1 MAYIIT
7 VEEATRGIF
16 AAWYMFL
23 RDKRAAQLF
32 DNTYMAAVKSY
43 WAALIVLPL
52 YMLGTTIEFLNPSED
67 VRNFATLA
75 AEAGLFNAT
84 VAEFCIFVLCWFVAW
99 PLVLDRITPYLDEAC
114 DRNFFRYIA
123 AYNWMRV
130 TYVLV
135 GLLFVALH
143 YAGLI
148 PAASAAPVA
157 LTVLVVL
164 WSYHWFVMRHA
175 LGINGGYAALLV
187 AAEFSFVTTIKALI
201 LATAL

>member
-1 MAYIIT
+1 VAYIIT

-16 AAWYMFL
+16 AAWFMFL
-23 RDKRAAQLF
+23 RDKRAALLLE
-32 DNTYMAAVKSY
+32 NTYMAAVKSY

-52 YMLGTTIEFLNPSED
+52 YMLGTTIEFLNPSND
-67 VRNFATLA
+67 IRNFAALA

-99 PLVLDRITPYLDEAC
+99 PLVLDRITPYLEDC
-114 DRNFFRYIA
+114 DGNFFRYIA

-135 GLLFVALH
+135 GLAFVALH
-143 YAGLI
+143 FAGLI
-148 PAASAAPVA
+148 PAGAADAVA
-157 LTVLVVL
+157 LTVLMVL
-164 WSYHWFVMRHA
+164 WSYHWFVLRHA
-175 LGINGGYAALLV
+175 LGVNGGYAALLV
-187 AAEFSFVTTIKALI
+187 AAEFLFVTMVKALI

>member
-7 VEEATRGIF
+7 VEEATRGVF
-16 AAWYMFL
+16 AAWFMLL
-23 RDKRAAQLF
+23 RDKRAPLLLE
-32 DNTYMAAVKSY
+32 NTYMAAVKSY

-52 YMLGTTIEFLNPSED
+52 YLLGTSLEFLNPSED

-99 PLVLDRITPYLDEAC
+99 PLLLDRITPYLDC
-114 DRNFFRYIA
+114 DENFFRYIA

-135 GLLFVALH
+135 GLTFVALH
-143 YAGLI
+143 FAGLI
-148 PAASAAPVA
+148 PAGSADAAA

-164 WSYHWFVMRHA
+164 WSYHWFVLRHA
-175 LGINGGYAALLV
+175 LGVNGGYAALLV
-187 AAEFSFVTTIKALI
+187 AAEFMFVTMIKALI
-201 LATAL
+201 LLAAL

>member
-7 VEEATRGIF
+7 VEEATRGVF
-16 AAWYMFL
+16 AAWFMLL
-23 RDKRAAQLF
+23 RDKRAPLLLE
-32 DNTYMAAVKSY
+32 NTYMAAVKSY

-52 YMLGTTIEFLNPSED
+52 YLLGTSLEFLSPSED

-99 PLVLDRITPYLDEAC
+99 PLLLDRITPYLDC
-114 DRNFFRYIA
+114 DENFFRYIA

-135 GLLFVALH
+135 GLTFVALH
-143 YAGLI
+143 FAGLI
-148 PAASAAPVA
+148 PAGSADAAA

-164 WSYHWFVMRHA
+164 WSYHWFVLRHA
-175 LGINGGYAALLV
+175 LGVNGGYAALLV
-187 AAEFSFVTTIKALI
+187 AAEFMFVTMIKALI
-201 LATAL
+201 LLAAL

>member
-16 AAWYMFL
+16 AAWFMFL
-23 RDKRAAQLF
+23 RDRRAAQLLE
-32 DNTYMAAVKSY
+32 NTYMAAVKSY

-52 YMLGTTIEFLNPSED
+52 YMLGTTIEFLNPSDD

-99 PLVLDRITPYLDEAC
+99 PLVLDRIAPYLDC
-114 DRNFFRYIA
+114 DDNFFRYIA

-135 GLLFVALH
+135 GLIFVTLH
-143 YAGLI
+143 FAGLI
-148 PAASAAPVA
+148 PAGAADEAA
-157 LTVLVVL
+157 LTVLIVL
-164 WSYHWFVMRHA
+164 WSYHWFVLRHA
-175 LGINGGYAALLV
+175 LGVNGGYAALLV
-187 AAEFSFVTTIKALI
+187 AAEFMFVTMVKALI

>member
-7 VEEATRGIF
+7 VEEVTRGII
-16 AAWYMFL
+16 AAWFMFL
-23 RDKRAAQLF
+23 RDKRAALLL

-52 YMLGTTIEFLNPSED
+52 YMLGTMIEFLNPSND
-67 VRNFATLA
+67 IRNFAALV

-99 PLVLDRITPYLDEAC
+99 PLVLDRITPYLDDDC

-135 GLLFVALH
+135 GLSFVSLH
-143 YAGLI
+143 FAGLI
-148 PAASAAPVA
+148 PEGAANAAA
-157 LTVLVVL
+157 LTVLLVL
-164 WSYHWFVMRHA
+164 WSYHWFVLRHA
-175 LGINGGYAALLV
+175 LGVNGGYAALLV
-187 AAEFSFVTTIKALI
+187 AAEFLFVTTVKAVI
-201 LATAL
+201 LQTAL

>member
-16 AAWYMFL
+16 AAWFMFL
-23 RDKRAAQLF
+23 RDKRAAALLE
-32 DNTYMAAVKSY
+32 NTYMAAVKSY
-43 WAALIVLPL
+43 WAALVVLPL
-52 YMLGTTIEFLNPSED
+52 YMLGTTIEFLNPSD
-67 VRNFATLA
+67 DIRNFAALA

-99 PLVLDRITPYLDEAC
+99 PLVLDRIAPYLDC
-114 DRNFFRYIA
+114 DDNFFRYIA

-135 GLLFVALH
+135 GLSFVTLH
-143 YAGLI
+143 FAGLI
-148 PAASAAPVA
+148 PAGAADEAA
-157 LTVLVVL
+157 LAVLIVL
-164 WSYHWFVMRHA
+164 WSYHWFVLRHA
-175 LGINGGYAALLV
+175 LGVNSGYAALLV
-187 AAEFSFVTTIKALI
+187 AAEFMFVTMVKALI

>member
-7 VEEATRGIF
+7 VEEATRGVF
-16 AAWYMFL
+16 AAWFMFL
-23 RDKRAAQLF
+23 RDKRAPQLLE
-32 DNTYMAAVKSY
+32 NTYMAAVKSY

-52 YMLGTTIEFLNPSED
+52 YLLGTSLEFLSPSED

-99 PLVLDRITPYLDEAC
+99 PLLLDRITPYLDC
-114 DRNFFRYIA
+114 DENFFRYIA

-135 GLLFVALH
+135 GLMFVALH
-143 YAGLI
+143 FAGLI
-148 PAASAAPVA
+148 PAGSADAVA
-157 LTVLVVL
+157 LTVLVLL
-164 WSYHWFVMRHA
+164 WSYHWFVLHHA
-175 LGINGGYAALLV
+175 LGVNGGFAALLV
-187 AAEFSFVTTIKALI
+187 AAEFMFVTMIKALI
-201 LATAL
+201 LVAAL

>member
-16 AAWYMFL
+16 AAWFMFL
-23 RDKRAAQLF
+23 RDKRAALLLE
-32 DNTYMAAVKSY
+32 NTYMAAVKSY

-52 YMLGTTIEFLNPSED
+52 YMLGTTIEFLNPSND
-67 VRNFATLA
+67 IRNFAALA

-99 PLVLDRITPYLDEAC
+99 PLVLDRITPYLEDC
-114 DRNFFRYIA
+114 DGNFFRYIA

-135 GLLFVALH
+135 GLAFVALH
-143 YAGLI
+143 FAGLI
-148 PAASAAPVA
+148 PAGAADAVA
-157 LTVLVVL
+157 LTVLMVL
-164 WSYHWFVMRHA
+164 WSYHWFVLRHA
-175 LGINGGYAALLV
+175 LGVNGGYAALLV
-187 AAEFSFVTTIKALI
+187 AAEFLFVTMVKALI